1 MQGEQ
6 LDSAPLYLAATRPAM
21 IPWLGV
27 PYSAGVVLIMAA
39 GLIVIFGHNPV
50 YMIILG
56 PVWVALVA
64 LVRHDYHA
72 LRVLDLWS
80 RTSLVSIE
88 AGLWGGASPNPA
100 PLRRG
105 KKTPARGVLRAV

>member
-1 MQGEQ
+1 
-6 LDSAPLYLAATRPAM
+6 
-21 IPWLGV
+21 
-27 PYSAGVVLIMAA
+27 
-39 GLIVIFGHNPV
+39 
-50 YMIILG
+50 
-56 PVWVALVA
+56 
-64 LVRHDYHA
+64 VRHDHHA

-80 RTSLVSIE
+80 RTSLVAIE

>member
-1 MQGEQ
+1 MQVEQ
-6 LDSAPLYLAATRPAM
+6 LDRAPLYLAATRPAM

-27 PYSAGVVLIMAA
+27 PYGAGVVLIMAA
-39 GLIVIFGHNPV
+39 GLIMIFGHNPV
-50 YMIILG
+50 YLMILA

-64 LVRHDYHA
+64 LVRHDHHA

-80 RTSLVSIE
+80 RTSLVAIE

-100 PLRRG
+100 PLRRRG
-105 KKTPARGVLRAV
+105 NAPVRGVLRAV